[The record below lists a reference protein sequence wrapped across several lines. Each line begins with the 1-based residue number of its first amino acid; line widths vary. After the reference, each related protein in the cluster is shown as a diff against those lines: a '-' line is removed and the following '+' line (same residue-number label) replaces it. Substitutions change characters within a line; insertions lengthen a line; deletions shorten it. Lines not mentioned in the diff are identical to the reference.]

1 MYALIMTLCLLD
13 GNCYGNGVE
22 VFTDLESCKAE
33 AAHQVVQ
40 GIPQE
45 LLSCEIMDNE
55 IVENEQ

>member
-1 MYALIMTLCLLD
+1 MYALIVTLCLLD

-40 GIPQE
+40 GIPKYN
-45 LLSCEIMDNE
+45 LSCEILRD
-55 IVENEQ
+55 EQ

>member
-22 VFTDLESCKAE
+22 VFNDLESCKAE

-40 GIPQE
+40 DIPKYN
-45 LLSCEIMDNE
+45 LSCEE